1 MEIIGGREPK
11 NLTIDSQASEMV
23 TRSVSKARAV
33 PLYRVGVSNCALFV
47 KSGPILVR
55 LSVALL

>member
-23 TRSVSKARAV
+23 TRSVSKARAGV
-33 PLYRVGVSNCALFV
+33 FTDPIFVVLIGENISRVVF
-47 KSGPILVR
+47 KT
-55 LSVALL
+55 